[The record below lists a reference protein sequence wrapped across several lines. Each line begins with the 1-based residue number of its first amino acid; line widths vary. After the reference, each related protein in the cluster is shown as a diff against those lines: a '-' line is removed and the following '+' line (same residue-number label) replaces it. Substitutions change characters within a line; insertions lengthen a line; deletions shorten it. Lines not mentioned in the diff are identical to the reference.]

1 MNSHRLNDDNNDA
14 PQTPPQT
21 TAIVPWVPKRSLLP
35 KPKPV
40 PVLITPTKKDLH
52 KHSHTSQ
59 NKGEYWHLSKKFKAS
74 MAYERL
80 NQMPNP
86 LAVEAAS
93 SRASSTQPKAATTPT
108 APKGRPRKKWTGPT
122 LYEPHIQKKLM
133 ARAYLRNKHTG
144 IWRSDWWEGMLTKE
158 DYVGIDHFI
167 EEAYNEINARKQAEK
182 KNVQAMTFNA
192 GDQSEDN
199 PPPSSRDTSGGNPAP
214 SNNANLKTP
223 ED

>member
-1 MNSHRLNDDNNDA
+1 
-14 PQTPPQT
+14 
-21 TAIVPWVPKRSLLP
+21 
-35 KPKPV
+35 
-40 PVLITPTKKDLH
+40 VLITPTKKDLR

-80 NQMPNP
+80 NQIPNP
-86 LAVEAAS
+86 FAVEAAS
-93 SRASSTQPKAATTPT
+93 FRASSTQPKAATAAT
-108 APKGRPRKKWTGPT
+108 APKGRPRKKWTGPI

-133 ARAYLRNKHTG
+133 ARAYLRNKHTKM
-144 IWRSDWWEGMLTKE
+144 WRSDWWESMLTKE
-158 DYVGIDHFI
+158 DYAGIDHRI
-167 EEAYNEINARKQAEK
+167 EEAYKYKEINARKEAEK

-214 SNNANLKTP
+214 V
-223 ED
+223 